1 MAFFPITDLL
11 GDSNK
16 QNQTTLCIKGYPDIQ
31 NIVSLATSGPKS
43 FETVTASSLEEAFP
57 VTALSLFIARS
68 PDIAVPLTIG
78 VTHNASGN
86 ADLYVN
92 GAIGGSATDNTYQG
106 YATLSI
112 KPTEG
117 TPDTV
122 EFPLF
127 IDTFTIGTGTASAD
141 LFIDS
146 SINASSGDIS
156 IAVSGGLTSAAG
168 DTVEEMTLAIT
179 NRDASDTNIPLFID
193 KGFNTSNTATLYIN
207 NRMASGHLPV
217 AMNGANLA
225 SGILALHIH
234 TPPSGTTTMYTRGF

>member
-1 MAFFPITDLL
+1 MPFFPTSDAL
-11 GDSNK
+11 GQSNK
-16 QNQTTLCIKGYPDIQ
+16 QNQTTLCIKGYPPIQ
-31 NIVSLATSGPKS
+31 NIVSLTTSGPKR
-43 FETVTASSLEEAFP
+43 FETVSANPLEEAFP

-92 GAIGGSATDNTYQG
+92 GAVGGSATDNTYQG

-112 KPTEG
+112 KPTSG
-117 TPDTV
+117 TSDTV

-127 IDTFTIGTGTASAD
+127 IDTFTIGTGTVSAD

-146 SINASSGDIS
+146 IMNISSGDIS

-168 DTVEEMTLAIT
+168 DTVEDMTLAIT
-179 NRDASDTNIPLFID
+179 NRDSSDTNIPLFID
-193 KGFNTSNTATLYIN
+193 KGFNTSNTATLYVN
-207 NRMASGHLPV
+207 SRMGSGHLPV
-217 AMNGANLA
+217 AINGANIG
-225 SGILALHIH
+225 SGNLALHIH
-234 TPPSGTTTMYTRGF
+234 TPLSGTITMYTRGF